1 MEVIFI
7 DNQLTN
13 EEIEKVKNFL
23 SWAQPLIS
31 SNDFQIKPSEKN
43 RNFDIEFSMKHE
55 DKKEILQTLTSD
67 DCVEIRTNTNPRY
80 QDAELYIFLKSVD
93 SFFYGEPQTIDVY
106 IKMYI
111 KQYNYYD
118 KVIVI
123 SFHKEG
129 EFD

>member
-7 DNQLTN
+7 DNQLRN
-13 EEIEKVKNFL
+13 EEVEKVKNFL
-23 SWAQPLIS
+23 SWAHPLIS
-31 SNDFQIKPSEKN
+31 SNDFTIKPSEKN
-43 RNFDIEFSMKHE
+43 HNFEIEFSMKHE
-55 DKKEILQTLTSD
+55 DKKEILQSLTAD

-93 SFFYGEPQTIDVY
+93 SFFYGEPQTVDVY

>member
-1 MEVIFI
+1 MEVISI
-7 DNQLTN
+7 DNQLTK
-13 EEIEKVKNFL
+13 EEIEKVKEFL
-23 SWAQPLIS
+23 SWVQPLIF
-31 SNDFQIKPSEKN
+31 SNDFTIKPSEKN
-43 RNFDIEFSMKHE
+43 HNFDIEFSMKHE
-55 DKKEILQTLTSD
+55 DKKEILQSLTVD
-67 DCVEIRTNTNPRY
+67 DCIEIRTNTNPHY
-80 QDAELYIFLKSVD
+80 QDAELYIFLKSVEY
-93 SFFYGEPQTIDVY
+93 FFYGEPQTIDIY